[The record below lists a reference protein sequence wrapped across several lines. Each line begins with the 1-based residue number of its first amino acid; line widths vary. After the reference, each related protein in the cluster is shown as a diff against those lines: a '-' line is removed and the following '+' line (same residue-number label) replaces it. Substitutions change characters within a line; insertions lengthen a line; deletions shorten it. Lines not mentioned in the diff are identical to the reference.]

1 MAGNRQSNMIDMQ
14 LQPGLLM
21 QRSTRQAL
29 GRYTDGNNVRWYR
42 GLPQKHGGFLETLL
56 VTEDGNR
63 VWYKGHARACKSWDS
78 LDGQNWIA
86 FGTEYKLYV
95 INNGQ
100 LYDITP
106 LRKTTTI
113 VNGFSVVAGQLF
125 VTVTDPGHDAQ
136 VDDFVTFQGASAFA
150 NIALNKEF
158 QVATVPDL
166 DHYTL
171 TIDVPA
177 SATVTNGGGTV
188 LANYNWPSG
197 LVSDGTL
204 TGWGTGKY
212 GQGTYGTAR
221 TDSTYGGY
229 ARIWSLDNWGE
240 DLLASPNGEALFWW
254 QRQLGPDSRAII
266 RPNAPANI
274 ERMLVGP
281 DDRHVIAL
289 GTNLLSTDLATVS
302 GQQDRM
308 FVRWCTGDDFDDW
321 VPQSTAAETNDAG
334 SKRLDQGSRII
345 TACKTRTSVLIFSD
359 EALYNTSLTGG
370 SDVYSIT
377 PLGSSVRIMGPNAAV
392 DVAGVV
398 HFMHT
403 KGFAYFDGTYHD
415 LPCDIADYVFGSD
428 KTPVFNR
435 KMASKVYAEVRLDYF
450 EVRWH
455 FCSLDSEEND
465 RVAIYNWQMKCWYVS
480 DIARESSMDKNVF
493 YGVPLGFGELGMWQ
507 EETGQDDG
515 TEEPLLNWLET
526 WEGEISTTTQTA
538 VPQTSTIWGQST
550 GQHMLLVHHLWP
562 DYKEL
567 EGSMTLQMRGRD
579 QTADPQQFGELF
591 PIDATTE
598 TVDVQFCQRR
608 VSVYVENYDWSSF
621 WRQDLWRAD
630 GTPNGRY

>member
-14 LQPGLLM
+14 LAPGLFM
-21 QRSTRQAL
+21 QRSKRQSA

-42 GLPQKHGGFLETLL
+42 GLAQKAGGFKETLL
-56 VTEDGNR
+56 VTEDGAR
-63 VWYKGHARACKSWDS
+63 VWYQGHSRACKQWDS

-86 FGTEYKLYV
+86 FGTEYKLYLV
-95 INNGQ
+95 NNGQ

-113 VNGFSVVAGQLF
+113 VNGFSVVTGQLF
-125 VTVTDPGHDAQ
+125 VTVFDPGHDAQ
-136 VDDFVTFQGASAFA
+136 VDDFVTFQGAGAFA
-150 NIALNKEF
+150 NINLNREF
-158 QVATVPDL
+158 QVASVPDL
-166 DHYTL
+166 DHYTIV
-171 TIDVPA
+171 IDYPA
-177 SATVTNGGGTV
+177 SATVTGGGTV

-289 GTNLLSTDLATVS
+289 GTNLLSTDRATVS

-321 VPQSTAAETNDAG
+321 VPQETAAETNDAG
-334 SKRLDQGSRII
+334 SKRLDQGSRLI

-359 EALYNTSLTGG
+359 EALFNTALTGG

-377 PLGSSVRIMGPNAAV
+377 PLGSSVRIIGPNAAV

-398 HFMHT
+398 YFMHT

-415 LPCDIADYVFGSD
+415 LPCEIADYVFGSD

-435 KMASKVYAEVRLDYF
+435 MMASKVYAEVRLDYF

-465 RVAIYNWQMKCWYVS
+465 RVAIYNWQMQCWYVS
-480 DIARESSMDKNVF
+480 DIARECSMDKNVF
-493 YGVPLGFGELGMWQ
+493 FGVPIGFGDRGMWQ
-507 EETGQDDG
+507 EETGQDAG

-526 WEGEISTTTQTA
+526 WEGEISVSTQA
-538 VPQTSTIWGQST
+538 SVPQTGTIWGQSS
-550 GQHMLLVHHLWP
+550 GQFMLLVHRMWP
-562 DYKEL
+562 DYVEL
-567 EGSMTLQMRGRD
+567 EGTCSLQMRGRD
-579 QTADPQQFGELF
+579 QSGSDQVFGEHF
-591 PIDATTE
+591 PIDASTLTA
-598 TVDVQFCQRR
+598 DVQFCQRR

-621 WRQDLWRAD
+621 WRMDLWRAD